1 MKKTV
6 KRMAA
11 LAMAGLMAFS
21 AAGCSKS
28 SDNSIEGQRV
38 RFIIGAGSTSGDTYL
53 AANVAVNYLNN
64 KLDLKGKID
73 PIGQANALQEITT
86 AKFKDNNTMMIF
98 HDNTWLSVVL
108 GVYGEEYALEN
119 MIVGPRIAESKGS
132 CFVVSKKAPYS
143 TLTELADW
151 MAENPNEI
159 VKVACESGG
168 SSHLAFI
175 GVYHWL
181 KEEFGE
187 DVAGRLKVF
196 VAGSTETKYQAL
208 WDGNCQMIFV
218 DLSTAEQYT
227 KEEVEDQIAV
237 KVAGLLTGERIE
249 GKDYPTFAEQGIKM
263 GDEPFDF
270 TKEYSIFFTKDTPEE
285 IINQVS
291 QAMEEIGKDENYIKE
306 LRDQGY
312 EVNVISAEENKAH
325 MYEKRE
331 VFKKVLK
338 DAPSLDTLTAQ

>member
-1 MKKTV
+1 MKKTM
-6 KRMAA
+6 KRMMA
-11 LAMAGLMAFS
+11 LALAGLMAFS
-21 AAGCSKS
+21 MAGCGKKEE
-28 SDNSIEGQRV
+28 NSIKGERV
-38 RFIIGAGSTSGDTYL
+38 RFILGAGSTSGDTYL

-86 AKFKDNNTMMIF
+86 AKFADNNTMMIF

-108 GVYGEEYALEN
+108 GVYGDEYSLDN

-143 TLTELADW
+143 NLVELADW
-151 MAENPNEI
+151 MKDNPNEI

-175 GVYHWL
+175 GVYNWM
-181 KEEFGE
+181 KEDYGD
-187 DVAGRLKVF
+187 DVASRLKVF

-227 KEEVEDQIAV
+227 KDGVEDQIAV

-249 GKDYPTFAEQGIKM
+249 GKEYPTFAEQGVKM

-270 TKEYSIFFTKDTPEE
+270 TKEYCIFFTKDTPQE
-285 IINQVS
+285 IVDEIS
-291 QAMEEIGKDENYIKE
+291 SAMIEIGKDENYVKE
-306 LRDQGY
+306 LNDQGY
-312 EVNVISAEENKAH
+312 EVHVISAEENKKH
-325 MYEKRE
+325 MYEKRDI
-331 VFKKVLK
+331 FAAVLK